1 MAARAKFYDGE
12 SAQVHE
18 VSVRPSGSGTGSE
31 LIVYRPTDLVVLARW
46 PAAELRL
53 LGDVEHEGLPFISRQ
68 GNHARLVIE
77 DPALRQQLASLIPM
91 LAPLVAQRPSALGR
105 VALFGSLLVLAIG
118 VFWAGVDAGS
128 ERLAPLV
135 PHSLQAKLGEAVME
149 ELTADKTLCRGEK
162 GLDAINGL
170 ANRLATAAGYGH
182 EVSVTIVEGGPVN
195 AFTLPG
201 GFLVFYSDLIDQ
213 AGDGS
218 QVAGVLAHELG
229 HVVHY
234 HSVKGI
240 ARQYGLDILVKVVT
254 GGYSDLLNTLTS
266 GGGMLLALRNG
277 RAAEREADATGVE
290 LLEKLGL
297 RADGVSS
304 FFERMMADDK
314 GGKAGKNDKADKA
327 GKDEKADKAGKDEKG
342 DAAER
347 AGIWSSHPPTRERIA
362 ATRRPPTGIPPFTA
376 EEWKALKAV
385 CE

>member
-1 MAARAKFYDGE
+1 MASRAKFYDGE

-18 VSVRPSGSGTGSE
+18 VSVRPSSSE

-46 PAAELRL
+46 PAAELRI
-53 LGDVEHEGLPFISRQ
+53 LGDVEHEGLPFISRK
-68 GNHARLVIE
+68 GNHARLVVE
-77 DPALRQQLASLIPM
+77 DPAVRQQMASLIPM
-91 LAPLVAQRPSALGR
+91 LAPLVAPRPSAPGR
-105 VALFGSLLVLAIG
+105 VALFGSLLVLAIAF
-118 VFWAGVDAGS
+118 FWAGVDAGS
-128 ERLAPLV
+128 ERLAPLI
-135 PHSLQAKLGEAVME
+135 PHSLQAKLGESVLA
-149 ELTADKTLCRGEK
+149 ELTDDKTLCRGEK

-170 ANRLATAAGYGH
+170 ANRLATAGGYGH

-240 ARQYGLDILVKVVT
+240 ARQYGLDLLVKAVT

-277 RAAEREADATGVE
+277 RTAEREADATGVE
-290 LLEKLGL
+290 LLEKLGM
-297 RADGVSS
+297 RADGISA

-314 GGKAGKNDKADKA
+314 SGKGGKKDKADKA
-327 GKDEKADKAGKDEKG
+327 GKDDKA

-362 ATRRPPTGIPPFTA
+362 STKRPPTGIPPFTA